1 MRKNV
6 IFWSWAGL
14 FAVLLAFASQPVGLN
29 AQFAFGLFGVAFM
42 LVIRLLKLS
51 GPWKHMF
58 LAVGAAIVFRYM
70 YWRITA
76 TLPPISDPVNF
87 FFGMLLFT
95 AEAYSVFMLA
105 LSFFIVSDPIE
116 RKHVP
121 LQGAPE
127 HWPSVDIFV
136 PSYNEGLDLVGTT
149 LAAAQ
154 NIDYPQD
161 KLKVFLLD
169 DGGTDQKC
177 NDPNP
182 AKAREARERRVEM
195 MAFCEELGVQYITR
209 ARNEHAKAGNLNSG
223 LEHSSG
229 DLVVVFDADH
239 SPTRD
244 FLKYTVGYF
253 QKDPKLFLVQTPHF
267 FLNPDPV
274 EKNLET
280 FHRMP
285 SENEMF
291 YSVIQKGLDKWNG
304 TFFCGSAAVLRREA
318 LQLTAGFSGES
329 ITEDCETA
337 LELHSRGW
345 NSVYVDRPMIAG
357 LQPETFSSFIGQRS
371 RWAQGMM
378 QILMLKKPM
387 FRKGL
392 TLSQRIAYT
401 SSPLFWL
408 FPFSRLTFMIAPA
421 LYVYFDLQIYNASLQ
436 EFIAYTMFFLISNV
450 LVQNKIYG
458 QVRWPWISELYE
470 YVQSLYLAKAI
481 VSVVLNPRAPSFV
494 VTAKGETLDESHL
507 SPMAWPY
514 FLMFGFLALTT
525 GWAIWRIMYE
535 GAANELLLIVTLWSI
550 FNLLIAGVALGVVSE
565 RRERRRHYRIDT
577 KRRADFIANNKS
589 YPVMVDDCSIG
600 GMRLRPLEGLIPFKS
615 TDSGAGELVLHTGE
629 GSPGYPLKVNLKW
642 TSNDEQGPS
651 YGVCYTALSAM
662 DRRAVA
668 TILYPD
674 HHVLETIRKRRH
686 TGRSVPF
693 GSAEFIYWAVF
704 HTFRGF
710 GYLIN
715 DLRQWS
721 AAKSKPVLAAVPTDE
736 APNLAQ
742 DANLAPEFSD
752 IVHRPNNVSE
762 ALRRAKESESAT
774 DRAASS

>member
-229 DLVVVFDADH
+229 DLVVVFD
-239 SPTRD
+239 
-244 FLKYTVGYF
+244 
-253 QKDPKLFLVQTPHF
+253 
-267 FLNPDPV
+267 
-274 EKNLET
+274 E
-280 FHRMP
+280 
-285 SENEMF
+285 
-291 YSVIQKGLDKWNG
+291 
-304 TFFCGSAAVLRREA
+304 
-318 LQLTAGFSGES
+318 
-329 ITEDCETA
+329 
-337 LELHSRGW
+337 
-345 NSVYVDRPMIAG
+345 
-357 LQPETFSSFIGQRS
+357 IG
-371 RWAQGMM
+371 
-378 QILMLKKPM
+378 
-387 FRKGL
+387 
-392 TLSQRIAYT
+392 
-401 SSPLFWL
+401 
-408 FPFSRLTFMIAPA
+408 
-421 LYVYFDLQIYNASLQ
+421 
-436 EFIAYTMFFLISNV
+436 
-450 LVQNKIYG
+450 
-458 QVRWPWISELYE
+458 
-470 YVQSLYLAKAI
+470 
-481 VSVVLNPRAPSFV
+481 RA
-494 VTAKGETLDESHL
+494 
-507 SPMAWPY
+507 
-514 FLMFGFLALTT
+514 
-525 GWAIWRIMYE
+525 
-535 GAANELLLIVTLWSI
+535 
-550 FNLLIAGVALGVVSE
+550 
-565 RRERRRHYRIDT
+565 
-577 KRRADFIANNKS
+577 
-589 YPVMVDDCSIG
+589 
-600 GMRLRPLEGLIPFKS
+600 
-615 TDSGAGELVLHTGE
+615 
-629 GSPGYPLKVNLKW
+629 
-642 TSNDEQGPS
+642 
-651 YGVCYTALSAM
+651 
-662 DRRAVA
+662 
-668 TILYPD
+668 
-674 HHVLETIRKRRH
+674 HV
-686 TGRSVPF
+686 
-693 GSAEFIYWAVF
+693 
-704 HTFRGF
+704 
-710 GYLIN
+710 
-715 DLRQWS
+715 
-721 AAKSKPVLAAVPTDE
+721 
-736 APNLAQ
+736 
-742 DANLAPEFSD
+742 
-752 IVHRPNNVSE
+752 
-762 ALRRAKESESAT
+762 
-774 DRAASS
+774 